1 MNSNKIYLGI
11 LTLLALTVFG
21 LPFNAALAEDT
32 CVTIHVPQDDPKAFK
47 QAINIASNLPKQI
60 GADGLEIEI
69 VAQGPGLKLFMP
81 DSPEKKRIESLL
93 VGAEETMGGGIKFQA
108 CEATM
113 KGIKNRTGKDVK
125 LIEGIKVTSPGA
137 AAHIIKNNKRGCTYM
152 RI

>member
-1 MNSNKIYLGI
+1 MKLPSIPRSILG
-11 LTLLALTVFG
+11 LAALAAIGF
-21 LPFNAALAEDT
+21 PYQAALAEDT

-47 QAINIASNLPKQI
+47 QAINIASNLPKQL
-60 GADGLEIEI
+60 GADGLEIEV

-81 DSPEKKRIESLL
+81 SSPERERIQSML
-93 VGAEETMGGGIKFQA
+93 VGAEQTLGGGIKFQA

-113 KGIKNRTGKDVK
+113 KGIKKRTGKDVE

-137 AAHIIKNNKRGCTYM
+137 AAHLIKNHKRGCTYM